1 MELCSKEAFRLK
13 EQLHQLLKPLSL
25 CLCGLFVALYVV
37 LSFFN
42 IRMTEVLE
50 FRFAFLALVAAASY
64 GGPIMGMCV
73 GIAGDVVSFFMT
85 PQSGAFFPGFT
96 LTYAIMGFCFGLLLY
111 HSKITPVRAIL
122 VSLVDYILS
131 ITLSTFWLHLMYGM
145 EWKYLLTIRLLKC
158 TISLAVNAILIY
170 IFMKAFQK
178 VMATVM
184 TPARNRS

>member
-1 MELCSKEAFRLK
+1 MELCSKEAFQFK
-13 EQLHQLLKPLSL
+13 TQLSHLRKPLSL
-25 CLCGLFVALYVV
+25 CLCGLFTALYVV

-64 GGPIMGMCV
+64 GGPIMGMCT
-73 GIAGDVVSFFMT
+73 GIAGDMISFFMT
-85 PQSGAFFPGFT
+85 PQSGPFFPGFT
-96 LTYAIMGFCFGLLLY
+96 LTYAILGFCFGLLLY
-111 HSKITPVRAIL
+111 RTKITPFRAVL
-122 VSLVDYILS
+122 ASLADYILA

-158 TISLAVNAILIY
+158 TISLVINAILIF

-178 VMATVM
+178 VMAFAA
-184 TPARNRS
+184 PASRGR

>member
-13 EQLHQLLKPLSL
+13 EQLRNLRKPLSL

-50 FRFAFLALVAAASY
+50 FRFAFLALVAAAAY
-64 GGPIMGMCV
+64 GGPIMGMCT
-73 GIAGDVVSFFMT
+73 GIAGDVVSFLMT

-96 LTYAIMGFCFGLLLY
+96 LTYGIMGFCFGILLY
-111 HSKITPVRAIL
+111 HTKITVLRAIL
-122 VSLVDYILS
+122 VSLVDYILA

-145 EWKYLLTIRLLKC
+145 EWKYLLTIRLIKC
-158 TISLAVNAILIY
+158 TISFGVNAVLIF

-178 VMATVM
+178 VISTVFASHQSQ
-184 TPARNRS
+184 T